1 MSTQFC
7 RRGEG
12 VRYIVLISAIL
23 MQMCLGAT
31 YSWSVY
37 VQPLKALSG
46 LQQGPAQVPFTVF
59 YFIFPLSMLIAG
71 NMLSKTG
78 TRRSAMIG
86 GLLFGGGWILA
97 GLGIHSFAYTV
108 LGIGVLSG
116 VGAGMAYIVPIAVCI
131 RWFPKNKGLVT
142 GVAVAGFGGG
152 AALVSQVGGWCM
164 GALQFTPYET
174 FSLLGTFFLV
184 TVFTAGSTMKLPDGD
199 QTKTVKKTLAP
210 GQLLSSPVFHF
221 LYLAMFTGLAAGFTV
236 NANLK
241 EMFTG
246 NGELVRVGVSAVSLF
261 ALANAAGRIIWGSIF
276 DRMETRSVIQLN
288 LFFQAI
294 TLVCAPLMLT
304 TVAGFYLLS
313 LLTGFNY
320 GGVLVIYVSSASRIW
335 GSENVGQVYGWLF
348 SSNIPA
354 SLAPLF
360 AGIVYDRFHDFD
372 LVFNVLAAILIASV
386 VLIGL
391 QGKQLVPS
399 RADSS
404 LL

>member
-1 MSTQFC
+1 
-7 RRGEG
+7 
-12 VRYIVLISAIL
+12 

-46 LQQGPAQVPFTVF
+46 LQQGPVQIPFTVF

-71 NMLSKTG
+71 NMLAKVG

-86 GLLFGGGWILA
+86 GVLFGGGWIVA
-97 GLGIHSFAYTV
+97 SFGHHSFIFTI
-108 LGIGVLSG
+108 LGIGALSG
-116 VGAGMAYIVPIAVCI
+116 IGAGMAYIVPIAVCI

-164 GALQFTPYET
+164 DTLGFTPYQT
-174 FSLLGTFFLV
+174 FLLLGAVFLV
-184 TVFTAGSTMKLPDGD
+184 TVFAAGSTMKTPSQSSNMRVL
-199 QTKTVKKTLAP
+199 KTLKIRDV
-210 GQLLSSPVFHF
+210 LSSPSFHL
-221 LYLAMFTGLAAGFTV
+221 LYLAMFTGLAAGFAV

-241 EMFTG
+241 EMFG
-246 NGELVRVGVSAVSLF
+246 GSGDLVRVGVIAVSLF
-261 ALANAAGRIIWGSIF
+261 ALANAAGRVVWGTIF
-276 DRMETRSVIQLN
+276 DRIMSRSAIQLN
-288 LFFQAI
+288 LYLQAL
-294 TLVCAPLMLT
+294 TLVCAPLLLDSVT
-304 TVAGFYLLS
+304 GFYAVA

-354 SLAPLF
+354 SLAPLL
-360 AGIVYDRFHDFD
+360 AGVVYDRYQNFD
-372 LVFNVLAAILIASV
+372 LVFNVLAGLLV
-386 VLIGL
+386 CGGVLVGL
-391 QGKQLVPS
+391 QSKRVRSGFK
-399 RADSS
+399 SS
-404 LL
+404 LAGG